1 MVHCGSSEGRHT
13 AGNIAEHLDKA
24 ITEIPGLPTAIT
36 KVCTSDNAA
45 NMLAAIPA
53 LTNEIDEGLGCI
65 DHLLNIVVTE
75 CLAIPELCEAV
86 LAFKRL
92 SSRTHKSCLDQQRIK
107 KECNR
112 LKRDE
117 SGEPGMISFHIYV
130 FVCVFET
137 KAVSKT

>member
-13 AGNIAEHLDKA
+13 AANIAEHLDKA
-24 ITEIPGLPTAIT
+24 ITEIPGLPTAVT

-53 LTNEIDEGLGCI
+53 LTDKIDEGLGCI

-75 CLAIPELCEAV
+75 CLAIPELGEAV
-86 LAFKRL
+86 LAFKKL
-92 SSRTHKSCLDQQRIK
+92 SARTHKSCLDQQRIK

-117 SGEPGMISFHIYV
+117 SGEPGIF
-130 FVCVFET
+130 
-137 KAVSKT
+137 